1 MRTMHRDIVSA
12 LIFSKDNKLF
22 LGFKD
27 SKAGG
32 VFPDSWHIPGGGI
45 EKGENN
51 VEALIRE
58 IREETGIDIAQTKIA
73 LVNDQGTGTAE
84 KTLRDTGERVVV
96 KMTFF
101 VYKVTLDQ
109 NSTDV
114 NVQINDEFSEFQ
126 WVAPAA
132 LPSLKLPPPSIA
144 LFTKLGYLK

>member
-1 MRTMHRDIVSA
+1 MHRDIVSA

-22 LGFKD
+22 LGMKPPKD
-27 SKAGG
+27 GG
-32 VFPDSWHIPGGGI
+32 VYPDCWHIPGGGI

-58 IREETGIDIAQTKIA
+58 IREETGIDISQTKIA

-114 NVQINDEFSEFQ
+114 NVQINDEFSEFH
-126 WVAPAA
+126 
-132 LPSLKLPPPSIA
+132 
-144 LFTKLGYLK
+144 G